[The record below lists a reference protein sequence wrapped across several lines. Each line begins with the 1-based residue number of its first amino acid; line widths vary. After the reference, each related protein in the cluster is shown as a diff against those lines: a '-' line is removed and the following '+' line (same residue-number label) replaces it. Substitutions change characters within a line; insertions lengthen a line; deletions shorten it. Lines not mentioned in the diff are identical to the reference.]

1 MSDVKETPVQEVQE
15 KVFPISTFV
24 SALRGADQ
32 VDAEILEFLSFVT
45 QSDVNADLAPVAAGL
60 SKGYIYEVE
69 PGLTKQAAGDLA
81 GLGSKVKLAPLA
93 GVELSQAQAALGKL
107 AELQKEN
114 AGLKD
119 QIAKLTSE
127 KSDLDAQVK
136 SLAAKV
142 KVVDDANKAGE
153 SKIALSSKKI
163 DDMVKKLNDLMA
175 EVDKVKQQGVVV
187 AGAAGGDA
195 AAAADGGAASGGDA
209 PATGGE
215 PEADFGFGSNPFAD
229 SSW

>member
-1 MSDVKETPVQEVQE
+1 MSDVKETPEVQEVQE

-24 SALRGADQ
+24 TALRGADQ
-32 VDAEILEFLSFVT
+32 VDAELLEFLSFVT
-45 QSDVNADLAPVAAGL
+45 QTDVNADLAPVAAGL

-69 PGLTKQAAGDLA
+69 PGLTKQAEGELS
-81 GLGSKVKLAPLA
+81 GLGNKVKLAPLA
-93 GVELSQAQAALGKL
+93 GSELSQAQAALSKL
-107 AELQKEN
+107 LELQKEN
-114 AGLKD
+114 EALK
-119 QIAKLTSE
+119 AEVEKLNGE
-127 KSDLDAQVK
+127 KSDLDAKVK

-163 DDMVKKLNDLMA
+163 DDMVKKLNALME

-187 AGAAGGDA
+187 AGAAGDGA
-195 AAAADGGAASGGDA
+195 AAGAAGGDDA

-229 SSW
+229 ADW

>member
-24 SALRGADQ
+24 NALRGADQ
-32 VDAEILEFLSFVT
+32 IDAEILEFLSFVT

-69 PGLTKQAAGDLA
+69 PSLTKQAAGDLTA
-81 GLGSKVKLAPLA
+81 LGNKVKLAPLA

-107 AELQKEN
+107 TELQAEN
-114 AGLKD
+114 AALKAEV
-119 QIAKLTSE
+119 AKLISE

-153 SKIALSSKKI
+153 SKISLASTKI
-163 DDMVKKLNDLMA
+163 DDMVKKLNALME
-175 EVDKVKQQGVVV
+175 EVNKVKEQGVVV
-187 AGAAGGDA
+187 AGAAGG
-195 AAAADGGAASGGDA
+195 AAADGGAAAGGDA

-229 SSW
+229 SEW

>member
-24 SALRGADQ
+24 NALRGADQ

-45 QSDVNADLAPVAAGL
+45 QSDVSADLAPVAAGL

-69 PGLTKQAAGDLA
+69 PSLTKQAAGDLTA
-81 GLGSKVKLAPLA
+81 LGNKVKLAPLA
-93 GVELSQAQAALGKL
+93 GAELSQAQAALGKL

-114 AGLKD
+114 AALKAEV
-119 QIAKLTSE
+119 AKLTSE

-142 KVVDDANKAGE
+142 KVTDDANKAGE
-153 SKIALSSKKI
+153 SKIALASSKI
-163 DDMVKKLNDLMA
+163 DDMVKKLNALME
-175 EVDKVKQQGVVV
+175 EVNKVKEQGVVV
-187 AGAAGGDA
+187 AGAAGGGADAGA
-195 AAAADGGAASGGDA
+195 AAGASSDA
-209 PATGGE
+209 PSTGGE

-229 SSW
+229 SEW